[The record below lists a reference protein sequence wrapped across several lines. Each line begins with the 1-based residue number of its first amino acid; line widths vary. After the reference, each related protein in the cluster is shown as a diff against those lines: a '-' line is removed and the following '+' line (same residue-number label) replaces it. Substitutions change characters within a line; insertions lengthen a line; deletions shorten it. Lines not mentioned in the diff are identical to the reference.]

1 MLFLAWS
8 VTGLCRLPLRVGV
21 FASSN
26 MFVCLTCIVK
36 QRQDNVSGTGRSA
49 WGNAGGVS
57 PDQGGHW
64 NGHFAER
71 SASDGEARG
80 ETICIVPAD
89 KCGLVIG
96 KGITT
101 VGIFV

>member
-1 MLFLAWS
+1 
-8 VTGLCRLPLRVGV
+8 
-21 FASSN
+21 
-26 MFVCLTCIVK
+26 MFE
-36 QRQDNVSGTGRSA
+36 QRQDSITSAGRTG
-49 WGNAGGVS
+49 WGNVGGGS

-71 SASDGEARG
+71 SASDGETRA

-96 KGITT
+96 KGILS
-101 VGIFV
+101 

>member
-1 MLFLAWS
+1 M
-8 VTGLCRLPLRVGV
+8 
-21 FASSN
+21 
-26 MFVCLTCIVK
+26 K
-36 QRQDNVSGTGRSA
+36 QRQDSASGTGRSA

-71 SASDGEARG
+71 SNSDGEARG

-96 KGITT
+96 KGIVISVSVVFKYIMKHIPGAVIIVTT
-101 VGIFV
+101 